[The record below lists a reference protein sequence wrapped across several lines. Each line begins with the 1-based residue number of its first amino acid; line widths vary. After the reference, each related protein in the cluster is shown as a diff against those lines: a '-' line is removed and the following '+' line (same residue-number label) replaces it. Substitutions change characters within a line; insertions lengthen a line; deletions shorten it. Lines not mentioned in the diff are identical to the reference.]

1 MLSFK
6 VNIQKIG
13 ESLNVT
19 VFSATQFFE
28 ILLYFSVFEFIW
40 EQIRP
45 KMLLTNEVGRE
56 GGVGSKVLC
65 ENILIVL
72 FISLLQI
79 AITSLNLPYL
89 TNLCTIHPCLS

>member
-6 VNIQKIG
+6 GNIQKIG

-45 KMLLTNEVGRE
+45 LTNEAGRE

-65 ENILIVL
+65 ENILIQYFL
-72 FISLLQI
+72 FLYFKLQLQ
-79 AITSLNLPYL
+79 A
-89 TNLCTIHPCLS
+89 